1 MKTLILIMVVLASPI
16 WAGDLTVPPGYE
28 IVKIEGNRVEIKDLT
43 TGYVT
48 PYWTKFYKD
57 TIDTSII
64 AETQD
69 ETPREWYYF
78 ERLALLPWYSD
89 VVGADLNHSGVGE
102 IYGQVGGITY
112 VDTISSGWNFDLI
125 PLGSYDGPRM
135 SGDTDN
141 DGNMELLTHGNDY
154 LTLLESD
161 SYHSYPT
168 NVIWS
173 YYHNTSAER
182 NPKLGDLDGD
192 GYGEIWYYS
201 ASHIAYQMYEI
212 DSSGNYNFKTGIPFW
227 DYVQDYVGEPSFGD
241 IDGDGLTE
249 IFAGGIHG
257 EVVVFENVADD
268 SFEFVWQYQLAE
280 PSAYVTEYIGDTDG
294 DGLNEFMM
302 AAMDLF
308 GGNGILFTL
317 FETDGDNSYQNIYDI
332 AIERYSLS
340 RGDIIVGDFGGNSL
354 NEILLCTGK
363 NTVLLTSNDNDSWI
377 EILRFKS
384 SIRSS
389 NLYYYKRYSFERP
402 IAVNVIR
409 PTWETFLLR
418 VLGGFFPGDVNNDS
432 IVNGNDVV
440 FFISYIKNG
449 GDIEEPIIRADAN
462 GDCAINLVDV
472 SYLVDYFKGRLPA
485 PQPGWCHFYVE

>member
-1 MKTLILIMVVLASPI
+1 MKTLILIAVLCGSPI

-28 IVKIEGNRVEIKDLT
+28 IVKVEGNRVEIKDLT
-43 TGYVT
+43 TGYIT
-48 PYWTKFYKD
+48 PYWTNFERDSLDIPIISD
-57 TIDTSII
+57 T
-64 AETQD
+64 ED

-78 ERLALLPWYSD
+78 ERLAVLPWYSD

-112 VDTISSGWNFDLI
+112 VDTITSGWNFDLI

-135 SGDTDN
+135 WGDTDT

-161 SYHSYPT
+161 SYYSYPT

-182 NPKLGDLDGD
+182 NPKLGDLDSD

-201 ASHIAYQMYEI
+201 GSHIAYEMYEV
-212 DSSGNYNFKTGIPFW
+212 DSSSNYNFKTGIPFW

-257 EVVVFENVADD
+257 EVIVFENVADD
-268 SFEFVWQYQLAE
+268 SFEFAWQYQLSE
-280 PSAYVTEYIGDTDG
+280 PNAYSTEYLGDTDG
-294 DGLNEFMM
+294 DGLNEFMVG
-302 AAMDLF
+302 ASSLF
-308 GGNGILFTL
+308 GEGTLFAL
-317 FETDGDNSYQNIYDI
+317 FETTSDNSYQLVYSKVIDRYQLSDDDI
-332 AIERYSLS
+332 V
-340 RGDIIVGDFGGNSL
+340 VGNFVEDSSK
-354 NEILLCTGK
+354 EVMLCSGK
-363 NTVLLTSNDNDSWI
+363 NTVMLIADEDSSWN
-377 EILRFKS
+377 EILRFNS
-384 SIRSS
+384 SIRNS
-389 NLYYYKRYSFERP
+389 NLYYYKRYSFERA
-402 IAVNVIR
+402 IAINVIR
-409 PTWETFLLR
+409 PTWQTFLLR
-418 VLGGFFPGDVNNDS
+418 VAGGFMPGDVNNDV

-440 FFISYIKNG
+440 YLVTYIKNG

-462 GDCAINLVDV
+462 GDCTINLVDV

-485 PQPGWCHFYVE
+485 PEPGWCHFYVE